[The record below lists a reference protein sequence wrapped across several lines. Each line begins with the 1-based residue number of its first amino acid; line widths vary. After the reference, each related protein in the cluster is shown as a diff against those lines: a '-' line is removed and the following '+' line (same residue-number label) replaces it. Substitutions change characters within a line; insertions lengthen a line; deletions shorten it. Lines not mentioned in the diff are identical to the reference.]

1 MNIVLVIGG
10 VWLGLLIVAVVA
22 FSVIGRRL
30 NPHIPLPE
38 DSEEADADPP
48 DPGADPAPG
57 ADPGS
62 DSGPGPGPG
71 PGHPTG

>member
-48 DPGADPAPG
+48 DPGADP
-57 ADPGS
+57 GS

-71 PGHPTG
+71 HPTG

>member
-38 DSEEADADPP
+38 DPAEADAEPP
-48 DPGADPAPG
+48 DPGADP
-57 ADPGS
+57 
-62 DSGPGPGPG
+62 DSGSGS
-71 PGHPTG
+71 GHPTG